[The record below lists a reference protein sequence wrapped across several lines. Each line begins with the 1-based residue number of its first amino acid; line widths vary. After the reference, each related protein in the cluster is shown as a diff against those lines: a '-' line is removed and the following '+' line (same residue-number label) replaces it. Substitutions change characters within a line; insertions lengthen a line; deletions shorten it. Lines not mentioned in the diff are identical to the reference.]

1 MYKNKTIN
9 KIRIIIIIKPHT
21 FPSKNY
27 LTPFSK
33 LATVVP

>member
-1 MYKNKTIN
+1 MYKKMTINKTI
-9 KIRIIIIIKPHT
+9 IVIIKKPHT
-21 FPSKNY
+21 FPSKNS